1 MQKRK
6 ENIEKE
12 LIAKAAKGNNNAATQ
27 LVDRHKGALL
37 SYISNIIPNT
47 EDARDIMQESFQK
60 CFKKLSSYD
69 PEYAFSTWLFTIAQN
84 TALDFIRKK
93 RVTSCPINQDE
104 ESGVGTASAATQSP
118 EDKMITGQE
127 VEKLLNSIRQLPDI
141 YRSVAELRFIHDY
154 PLEEIA
160 KKKNI
165 PLNTVK
171 TRISRAKKILNELWK
186 S

>member
-6 ENIEKE
+6 ESIDNE
-12 LIAKAAKGNNNAATQ
+12 LIAKAAQGDSSAATQ
-27 LVDRHKGALL
+27 LVNKHKGALL

-47 EDARDIMQESFQK
+47 EDARDIMQESFHK
-60 CFKKLSSYD
+60 CFKKLSTYN

-93 RVTSCPINQDE
+93 RVTSCPINEDE
-104 ESGVGTASAATQSP
+104 ESGAGPASAASPSP
-118 EDKMITGQE
+118 EDKMITSQE

-141 YRSVAELRFIHDY
+141 YRSVAEFRFIHDY

-160 KKKNI
+160 KKNRI

-171 TRISRAKKILNELWK
+171 TRISRAKKLLNELWRN
-186 S
+186 